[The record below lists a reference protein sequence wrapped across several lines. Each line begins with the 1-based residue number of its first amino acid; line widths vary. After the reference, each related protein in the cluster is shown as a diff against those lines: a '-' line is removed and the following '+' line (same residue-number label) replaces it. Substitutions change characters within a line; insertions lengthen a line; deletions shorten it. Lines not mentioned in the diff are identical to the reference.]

1 MTEPKVSEKQMLA
14 TLATLLKFYV
24 ESGIV
29 IPDLERDLKNGSVR
43 AIRAAIE
50 EGGRLRTQIEKW
62 QKEAVAI
69 FANLATGTKKT
80 QRKELENALM
90 LLQELRYFKLDG
102 EGEK

>member
-1 MTEPKVSEKQMLA
+1 MTNPKVSEKEMLDMYEE
-14 TLATLLKFYV
+14 LV
-24 ESGIV
+24 ERAHWDSSSPRNQEI
-29 IPDLERDLKNGSVR
+29 IQ

-50 EGGRLRTQIEKW
+50 ERGRLRKQIEKW